1 MNLIEP
7 TQYRIEEMLIFHK
20 GGGQPISIE
29 NMFEELNLFDSLFL
43 PVISGNVLIVDT
55 KQMIKNL
62 VFDGTEVLAISM
74 SKGIGSG
81 FASFKKSYRIYSLSD
96 RRNKNQTTETYVLH
110 FVSDEFVLS
119 DQKKV
124 NQSYETTY
132 SDAIDKIMTHYL
144 QVSRNSRGAF
154 QQSYGI
160 RKIVIPNL
168 PALDAIEWCTK
179 RALSVN
185 NSPEYLFFCN
195 NEGYNFLPLS
205 TLLTKDSIL
214 NISFTP
220 KNLGEGD
227 EFFELSRARSFE
239 VLSQYDLM
247 DKIQGGVNA
256 NKLLAFDPIT
266 KSFGSQEISLEQIYK
281 LIEHGNKN
289 PIDAVVHNRDNQT
302 STHTSYDS
310 KQALSIYNQI
320 RGKSNYVKE
329 SDPTS
334 ISKNEPYELFMTQR
348 KAIMNNL
355 MTRRLK
361 ITMPGNFQLTS
372 GKNINFDTSGFGTHS
387 KGKEGEQDE
396 SISGKYIITGARHIL
411 SSTRHITV
419 MEVASDSTNQKTHVN
434 TPEQTKVATDYSKIF
449 ATYTG

>member
-7 TQYRIEEMLIFHK
+7 TQYRIDEMFIVTK
-20 GGGQPISIE
+20 GGRVDIE
-29 NMFEELNLFDSLFL
+29 NIFEELNLFDSLFL

-62 VFDGTEVLAISM
+62 IFDGTEVIAISM
-74 SKGIGSG
+74 SKGIGAG
-81 FASFKKSYRIYSLSD
+81 FAPFKKSYRIYNISD

-110 FVSDEFVLS
+110 FVSDEFILS
-119 DQKKV
+119 EQKKV

-132 SDAIDKIMTHYL
+132 SDVVSKIMTSYL
-144 QVSRNSRGAF
+144 KVSTNSRGAF
-154 QQSYGI
+154 QPSYGI

-168 PALDAIEWCTK
+168 SPLDAIEWCSK

-195 NEGYNFLPLS
+195 AEGYNFLPLS
-205 TLLTKDSIL
+205 TLLTRNSIL

-239 VLSQYDLM
+239 VLSQFDML

-256 NKLLAFDPIT
+256 NKLLGFDPIT
-266 KSFGSQEISLEQIYK
+266 KSFTSQEISLEQIYK

-289 PIDAVVHNRDNQT
+289 PIDAVVHNRDNET
-302 STHTSYDS
+302 TTHNSYDS
-310 KQALSIYNQI
+310 KQALSVYNQI
-320 RGKSNYVKE
+320 RGNSNYVKE

-334 ISKNEPYELFMTQR
+334 ISKNEPYELFVTQR

-355 MTRRLK
+355 MTKRLK

-372 GKNINFDTSGFGTHS
+372 GKNVNFETSGFGTHS
-387 KGKEGEQDE
+387 KGKEGSEDQ
-396 SISGKYIITGARHIL
+396 SISGKYIITGTRHII
-411 SSTRHITV
+411 SSTRHLTV
-419 MEVASDSTNQKTHVN
+419 MEVATDSTNQKAHVN
-434 TPEQTKVATDYSKIF
+434 SPEQTKVAVDYSKIF